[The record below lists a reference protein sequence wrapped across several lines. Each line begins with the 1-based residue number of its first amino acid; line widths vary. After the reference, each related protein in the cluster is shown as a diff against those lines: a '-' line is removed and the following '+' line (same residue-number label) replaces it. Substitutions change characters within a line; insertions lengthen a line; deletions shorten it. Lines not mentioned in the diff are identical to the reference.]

1 MVIGDPAGVREQVT
15 KRLAVSGADELM
27 VVTNVW
33 SHEARLH
40 SYRLLAE
47 AVSK

>member
-1 MVIGDPAGVREQVT
+1 VE
-15 KRLAVSGADELM
+15 KRLTEAGADEVM

-40 SYRLLAE
+40 SYRLLAR
-47 AVSK
+47 AFS